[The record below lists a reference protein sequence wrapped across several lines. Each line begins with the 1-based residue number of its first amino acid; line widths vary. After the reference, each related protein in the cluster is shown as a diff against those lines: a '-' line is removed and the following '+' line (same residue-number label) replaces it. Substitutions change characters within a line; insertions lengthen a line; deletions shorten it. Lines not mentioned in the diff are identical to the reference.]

1 MARIESVKTIGPGF
15 TQLHTA
21 VGKRFSVQIIEP
33 LDAVEMRR
41 VVNAIN
47 TQNLGRTDFA
57 VIEKPG
63 LALPWGAISAS
74 PIRLGTLD
82 VRFVVL
88 SGVDFTGSPGPVP
101 S

>member
-15 TQLHTA
+15 TRLHIA
-21 VGKRFSVQIIEP
+21 VGKRFAVQIIEP
-33 LDAVEMRR
+33 ANAVEMRR
-41 VVNAIN
+41 VVNSIS

-63 LALPWGAISAS
+63 LALPSGAISAS
-74 PIRLGTLD
+74 PIRLGKLN

-88 SGVDFTGSPGPVP
+88 SGKDFTGSPVP
-101 S
+101 APS